1 MIPLK
6 IMSKVLYS
14 SQLDFQDLG
23 FADELY
29 MYVVP
34 YMPQHLDLKFGKL
47 WVRFGMRLP
56 LLKGGP
62 LIALFK
68 PFKT

>member
-29 MYVVP
+29 QVP
-34 YMPQHLDLKFGKL
+34 YIPQLRLDLNFGKL
-47 WVRFGMRLP
+47 RVRFGMRLP
-56 LLKGGP
+56 LLKGEP

>member
-1 MIPLK
+1 
-6 IMSKVLYS
+6 MSKVLYS

-23 FADELY
+23 FAEELY
-29 MYVVP
+29 LVP
-34 YMPQHLDLKFGKL
+34 YISQKHLDLKFGKL
-47 WVRFGMRLP
+47 RVRFGMRLP

>member
-1 MIPLK
+1 
-6 IMSKVLYS
+6 MSKVLYS

-29 MYVVP
+29 LVP
-34 YMPQHLDLKFGKL
+34 YMPKQRLDLKFGKL

-56 LLKGGP
+56 LLKDGP

>member
-1 MIPLK
+1 
-6 IMSKVLYS
+6 MSKVLYS

-23 FADELY
+23 FADELHVY
-29 MYVVP
+29 KVP
-34 YMPQHLDLKFGKL
+34 YIPQLRLDLNFGKL
-47 WVRFGMRLP
+47 RVRFGMRLP
-56 LLKGGP
+56 LLKGEP